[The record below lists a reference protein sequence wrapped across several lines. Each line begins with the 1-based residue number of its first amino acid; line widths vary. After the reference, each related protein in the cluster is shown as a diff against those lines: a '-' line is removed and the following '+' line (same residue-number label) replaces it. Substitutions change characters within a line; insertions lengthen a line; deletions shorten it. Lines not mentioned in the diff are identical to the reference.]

1 MMPGGTQAKTVPI
14 ASEASLGNC
23 QNCSVL
29 HQSLTEYVSSFLALK
44 QKITVSDETITLRQ
58 QYNELQRQFVTL
70 EKKTEDYASV
80 KAELEEKKKILR
92 DYSQM
97 SEDVEKLKQE
107 NSITLAENGKL
118 DIQLTGLKDL
128 MESQSLEIAQLKQK
142 KAFLENDLLNI
153 KITLKKSEENADKVE
168 KLTAEQDRLTNIK
181 EKLANTVTQLEESVS
196 QRNNEILHLNKDKIL
211 LERTIL
217 DFQGRLIKL
226 ERERNKEYRSTST
239 QTRTSP
245 DHKVDKEKLRILL
258 EHVWACVEPQHQQSS
273 NLLQLCEP
281 TSSQSKCQP
290 TKDPFH
296 IHIQKSPTQ
305 NKSVYTEL
313 KTTSCEKKTKKQP
326 SPLTKTKNTHL
337 EALSTN
343 NNYLCG
349 EVKPKEPND
358 NPDPF
363 EILEWFKPLP
373 PCLSPLLESGNASE
387 SMETGESEIEDI
399 TPHYDHNNE
408 HDFQHSMAK
417 PRSPNSRLTAQEESM
432 DLSHGTTHESEC
444 TSTKH
449 ESKIT
454 IHIQETSMN
463 DGEMK
468 FEELCSGEPLTICAS
483 NNVQVTDNC
492 KSRCLQDHPQENL
505 IKDECAIAEK
515 DVNKTSSC
523 KIQAAPCG
531 ETPKTK
537 IMINEVFDVKSIT
550 STCTNSSKANDN
562 LNEEQMSEHEN
573 ENNNPSHLIQKTPD
587 LVAVNLQENAE
598 HQMKDSEMQDD
609 LSTSGCEI
617 NRITA
622 DKESE
627 DLKAKEG
634 FCLIDKLQPK
644 AQEPTRDERTS
655 PPSNT
660 ISIPPVTTNDIVD
673 ETISNQLPSV
683 IEAPLTNLQSC
694 ILTKKT
700 YFSDSVGK
708 CQSKENVHLL
718 CSNLSRPSLLP
729 NVNKNVLVKHAKTEK
744 YPSVTLTK
752 KRLKAYQNDCV
763 VEGDVGKDLPLDKPC
778 NEEKVT
784 DKEHTFLCSSGPDKS
799 EPSFEMP
806 DDQNQDIKS
815 SASTAVPV
823 TSETAEPNEQF
834 QLIGDACIEIG
845 LPLPPLITPL
855 KTPPKAGKPIN
866 PRHAIEKICFPSPMK
881 GLASPSTQIQ
891 TVVSPKSHKVCSS
904 LNLSSPHTQNGL
916 PSSPLQFGS
925 ATPKHALPVPGRLP
939 PAVNSSPSTASSP
952 SQENSMRI
960 LDSMYPDLSA
970 RARTLSILRGNLGI
984 SSSESSASPTTTES
998 QMSSFTTVSS
1008 TVTAF
1013 TKTKT
1018 KGNKRPATELLQP
1031 KNSKCLRLDG
1041 NSPGVSQVGAAS
1053 ETNGISDSPS
1063 SKTQELI
1070 LSQSNENITSMEYGE
1085 PVEKNVIN
1093 RLLKKIEHQSFDVLP
1108 VIQSH
1113 IFVGNLPTKPVLRD
1127 EEIEVI
1133 SEISRSRL
1141 ANDMELAILEKFK
1154 KEKMHI
1160 GGSLAQALCRVYT
1173 AICRQK
1179 ADFEKAHVL
1188 AYSLLVEDFPNVAK
1202 LILFMVT
1209 TWPSV
1214 LSHSSLLCQAIHT
1227 VTKFKAPEDLLKCLS
1242 AYLGWE
1248 QIPPRGIESL
1258 MSRTLSEMR
1267 SGSGLSFVKHSRYGD
1282 DLGTTAWD
1290 QIFTMHLLCVQKSW
1304 KWSYEHILSKELWPL
1319 MNTWVSQPRDKQVPV
1334 SDVTVATV
1342 LRLIGILGQWGI
1354 KEKNISSVLTLA
1366 NVMNTFGRHSPS
1378 EGVPWEVQLAAV
1390 YCVFDLS
1397 PCNPKEALDALGG
1410 WRAEATQN
1418 VPSAV
1423 TSHIF
1428 QLASICRQVKK

>member
-1 MMPGGTQAKTVPI
+1 
-14 ASEASLGNC
+14 
-23 QNCSVL
+23 
-29 HQSLTEYVSSFLALK
+29 
-44 QKITVSDETITLRQ
+44 
-58 QYNELQRQFVTL
+58 
-70 EKKTEDYASV
+70 
-80 KAELEEKKKILR
+80 
-92 DYSQM
+92 
-97 SEDVEKLKQE
+97 
-107 NSITLAENGKL
+107 
-118 DIQLTGLKDL
+118 
-128 MESQSLEIAQLKQK
+128 MESQSLEIAQLKQE

-153 KITLKKSEENADKVE
+153 KITLKKSEQNADKVE

-181 EKLANTVTQLEESVS
+181 EKLDNRVTQLEESVS
-196 QRNNEILHLNKDKIL
+196 QRNNDILHLNKDKIL
-211 LERTIL
+211 LERDIL

-273 NLLQLCEP
+273 NVLQLCEP

-296 IHIQKSPTQ
+296 IHIQRSPTQ

-313 KTTSCEKKTKKQP
+313 KTTSCEKKTKKQA
-326 SPLTKTKNTHL
+326 SPLKKTTNSHL
-337 EALSTN
+337 EAISTN

-349 EVKPKEPND
+349 KVKPKEPND
-358 NPDPF
+358 NPDDPY

-373 PCLSPLLESGNASE
+373 PCLSPLLESCNGSE
-387 SMETGESEIEDI
+387 SMETGEREIEDI
-399 TPHYDHNNE
+399 TPHCDHNNE
-408 HDFQHSMAK
+408 QDFQHSMAK
-417 PRSPNSRLTAQEESM
+417 PHSPNSLLPAQEESM
-432 DLSHGTTHESEC
+432 DFSHGTTHESEC
-444 TSTKH
+444 TSTKP

-454 IHIQETSMN
+454 IDVPETSMN
-463 DGEMK
+463 DGDMK
-468 FEELCSGEPLTICAS
+468 FEELCSAESLTICAS

-505 IKDECAIAEK
+505 IKDECAIADK
-515 DVNKTSSC
+515 DVNKT
-523 KIQAAPCG
+523 QAAPCG
-531 ETPKTK
+531 KTPIPK
-537 IMINEVFDVKSIT
+537 IRINEVFDAKSINS
-550 STCTNSSKANDN
+550 STCENSSKANDN
-562 LNEEQMSEHEN
+562 LNEEQMSQPEN
-573 ENNNPSHLIQKTPD
+573 ENNNSTQD
-587 LVAVNLQENAE
+587 LVAVNVQENAE
-598 HQMKDSEMQDD
+598 HQRKDSEMQDD
-609 LSTSGCEI
+609 LSTPGCEI
-617 NRITA
+617 NRVTA

-634 FCLIDKLQPK
+634 FCLANKLQPE
-644 AQEPTRDERTS
+644 AQESTRDELTS
-655 PPSNT
+655 PPSDS

-683 IEAPLTNLQSC
+683 IEAPLPNLQSC
-694 ILTKKT
+694 ILTKEKS
-700 YFSDSVGK
+700 FSDSVGK
-708 CQSKENVHLL
+708 CQPKRNVHLL
-718 CSNLSRPSLLP
+718 CSNLSHPSLLP
-729 NVNKNVLVKHAKTEK
+729 NANKKGPVKQAKKEK
-744 YPSVTLTK
+744 CPSVTLTK
-752 KRLKAYQNDCV
+752 KGLKAYQNECV
-763 VEGDVGKDLPLDKPC
+763 VEEDVVKDLPLDKPC

-784 DKEHTFLCSSGPDKS
+784 DKEHTVLCSSGPDKL

-815 SASTAVPV
+815 SASTAAQV
-823 TSETAEPNEQF
+823 TSETAKPNEQF
-834 QLIGDACIEIG
+834 QLIGDACTEIG
-845 LPLPPLITPL
+845 PPLPPLITPL

-939 PAVNSSPSTASSP
+939 PAVNSSPSTASAP

-970 RARTLSILRGNLGI
+970 RARTLSILRGNLSI
-984 SSSESSASPTTTES
+984 SSSESSASPKTTEN
-998 QMSSFTTVSS
+998 QMSSFTTVTS

-1013 TKTKT
+1013 TKTET
-1018 KGNKRPATELLQP
+1018 KGNKRPATELPQP

-1041 NSPGVSQVGAAS
+1041 SSPGVSQVGAAS

-1063 SKTQELI
+1063 SKTQELT
-1070 LSQSNENITSMEYGE
+1070 LTQSNENITSMEYGE

-1093 RLLKKIEHQSFDVLP
+1093 RLLKKIANQSFDVLP

-1113 IFVGNLPTKPVLRD
+1113 IYVGNLPKKPVLRD
-1127 EEIEVI
+1127 EEMEVI
-1133 SEISRSRL
+1133 SEISKNHL
-1141 ANDMELAILEKFK
+1141 ENDMESAILEKFK

-1160 GGSLAQALCRVYT
+1160 GESLAQALCRVYT

-1179 ADFEKAHVL
+1179 GDFEKAHVL

-1227 VTKFKAPEDLLKCLS
+1227 VTKLKAPENLLKCLS

-1248 QIPPRGIESL
+1248 QIPPCGIKSL
-1258 MSRTLSEMR
+1258 ISRTISEMR

-1282 DLGTTAWD
+1282 DLGTRAWD
-1290 QIFTMHLLCVQKSW
+1290 LIFTMQLLCVQKSW
-1304 KWSYEHILSKELWPL
+1304 KWSYEHILGKELWPL
-1319 MNTWVSQPRDKQVPV
+1319 MNTWVSQPRDQQVPV

-1342 LRLIGILGQWGI
+1342 LRLIGILGQWGM

-1390 YCVFDLS
+1390 YCMFDLS

-1410 WRAEATQN
+1410 WRADATRN

-1428 QLASICRQVKK
+1428 QLASICRQIKK